1 MKVGDEFPVTI
12 EGLEV
17 ARARVRE
24 VSDDGRVWLVVP
36 GKVVE
41 MQYRTSTTL
50 ETPTPVAAEGA
61 SHVLLTDQVADAA
74 DLATQQVP
82 GGEATPPA
90 QPETIPTEPQKPTV
104 PEVPQEV
111 EDAVEREASA

>member
-24 VSDDGRVWLVVP
+24 VSDDGRAWLVVP

-41 MQYRTSTTL
+41 VQYRTQTTI
-50 ETPTPVAAEGA
+50 ETPTPVAGEGS
-61 SHVLLTDQVADAA
+61 SHVLLTDQVANKD

-82 GGEATPPA
+82 GEATPPA
-90 QPETIPTEPQKPTV
+90 QPDTVPTEPQAPTV
-104 PEVPQEV
+104 PPVPEEIEQAIE
-111 EDAVEREASA
+111 EKATE